1 MPNGMK
7 YNNLWLLEFL
17 IIVIP
22 MIGQTKVSSQLRVF
36 TIGQT

>member
-17 IIVIP
+17 IVIP
-22 MIGQTKVSSQLRVF
+22 MIGHTKVSSQLRVF